1 MLGGH
6 DAPGSRK
13 CRKRLKLKR
22 RFKLC
27 SQQVQASLHPSPMV
41 RNMQAGLMTLRRF
54 DSPLNPGR
62 RRSLLYVRE
71 SVSESKRL
79 QLLQG
84 AWLRDEQQPDTACC
98 EVAERRRVHALTAIK
113 FPYVFTQAGGLWR
126 GGPGERKTGQQ
137 GRHRQILWQVL
148 RRSTTDERGKTEPRP
163 EGTRLR
169 EHRTGVER
177 CGGRPLI

>member
-27 SQQVQASLHPSPMV
+27 SQVQASLHPSPMV
-41 RNMQAGLMTLRRF
+41 RNMQAGLMTLRRL
-54 DSPLNPGR
+54 DSPLNPGRR

-113 FPYVFTQAGGLWR
+113 FPYVFTQGGACGAAALVKERR
-126 GGPGERKTGQQ
+126 GSRGDTGKSCGKCFVDRQQTDVAKQSPGQRAPG
-137 GRHRQILWQVL
+137 
-148 RRSTTDERGKTEPRP
+148 
-163 EGTRLR
+163 
-169 EHRTGVER
+169 
-177 CGGRPLI
+177 